1 MYAHNNSVQSVDS
14 SERTIVVCIQKVSY
28 RYRIFYCYDS
38 QYRLQSYIDSTKS
51 ICVGPY
57 FFIFPLDYFSLSLHV
72 QGSLVLFLGFS
83 LVSTFYYKILI
94 FLSTLQS
101 CSLPSNI
108 LFPFLVSRP
117 SLNSNLNLSMGI
129 HRSTYFLLK
138 ME

>member
-1 MYAHNNSVQSVDS
+1 MYAHNYSVQRVDS
-14 SERTIVVCIQKVSY
+14 SERTMVMCIQKVSY

-72 QGSLVLFLGFS
+72 HGSLVLFLGFS
-83 LVSTFYYKILI
+83 MVSTFYLYRILI

-101 CSLPSNI
+101 FSLPSNI
-108 LFPFLVSRP
+108 LFPFLVSSP
-117 SLNSNLNLSMGI
+117 SLNINLNMSMGI
-129 HRSTYFLLK
+129 HRFTYFLLK
-138 ME
+138 M